1 MTWFNIKEVERKLIN
16 DELTDKESFDYLFYT
31 SVLFTF
37 FTYVGVK
44 EHTNDWLHF
53 LEFIIT
59 LIITIVGIK
68 ATYTI
73 NATGGQKDYLKRYT
87 SLSFVAGIRLFTY
100 TFLVAIPFGIIMAA
114 LNGNIEKN
122 QTNDEIIKLVFVVI
136 FGIVYYIQLTNSF
149 KRVNK
154 INSL

>member
-16 DELTDKESFDYLFYT
+16 DELTDKESFDYLLYT

-59 LIITIVGIK
+59 LVITIVGIK

-87 SLSFVAGIRLFTY
+87 SLSFVAGIRLFVY
-100 TFLVAIPFGIIMAA
+100 AFLVAIPFGIIMAA

>member
-16 DELTDKESFDYLFYT
+16 DELTDKESFDYLLYT

-59 LIITIVGIK
+59 LVITIVGIK

-87 SLSFVAGIRLFTY
+87 SLSFVAGIRLFAY
-100 TFLVAIPFGIIMAA
+100 ALLVAFILGIIVATI
-114 LNGNIEKN
+114 NPHFEKDSN
-122 QTNDEIIKLVFVVI
+122 NDEIVKLIFISI

-154 INSL
+154 TNEL